1 MCKFGHSDNFP
12 RWHHDVTVVM
22 LTPITKF
29 RVVMQIVMLILPN
42 LARLTNLQLRYFIE
56 NFVFLTISQRFEMIF
71 EMLR

>member
-1 MCKFGHSDNFP
+1 M
-12 RWHHDVTVVM
+12 TVVM

>member
-1 MCKFGHSDNFP
+1 
-12 RWHHDVTVVM
+12 M